1 MPDYFYLLPLLV
13 SMAQG
18 WRDVAGLG
26 GACLSKLRRIDGV
39 GWGRRD
45 LCNLT
50 QISEPLGKGSILGS
64 SSGETSAL
72 GLGHGAGLGV
82 PLMGTFSRTTCLQTK
97 AWDRG
102 AQGLERLGH
111 RGSGGWGQPCRSSLA
126 PDWVRVICGTSSNWK
141 LCQDKWHVGHV
152 LEELMG

>member
-1 MPDYFYLLPLLV
+1 
-13 SMAQG
+13 MAQG

-64 SSGETSAL
+64 SSGRHQLWAL
-72 GLGHGAGLGV
+72 AMEQGWV
-82 PLMGTFSRTTCLQTK
+82 SR
-97 AWDRG
+97 
-102 AQGLERLGH
+102 
-111 RGSGGWGQPCRSSLA
+111 
-126 PDWVRVICGTSSNWK
+126 
-141 LCQDKWHVGHV
+141 
-152 LEELMG
+152 